1 MCSKFSIFL
10 ATYFTFGFLFDK
22 SPDLRYVPPHLFSLY
37 IPLSGTLSNGM
48 SHHVSIRF
56 HNYVLQ
62 VLHTLDHI
70 LHIRLSSDK
79 LPDLHCVQLSLFS
92 LCTLLSGTLSNVM
105 FHHVSTHFR
114 NYVLQVLRIP
124 GYTLHIRLSFDRLP
138 DLHCVRLHLSFLAQS
153 FIIHS
158 FQCVFSSCFHAILKR
173 CSPCTINVTF

>member
-1 MCSKFSIFL
+1 MSHHVSIRFRNYVL
-10 ATYFTFGFLFDK
+10 QVLHILGYILHIRLSFDK

-138 DLHCVRLHLSFLAQS
+138 DLHCVRLHLSFLHNLLS
-153 FIIHS
+153 YILS
-158 FQCVFSSCFHAILKR
+158 NVYFHHA
-173 CSPCTINVTF
+173 STQY